1 MKALVYEGPSTMQ
14 IREVAK
20 PIPGPD
26 EVLIRVERVGICGSE
41 LSGYLG
47 HNSLRKPPLI
57 MGHEFSGIVEEVG
70 NGGDEHG
77 TRAAR
82 FRRGDRVTANPLV
95 SCGRCR
101 ACTTGAA
108 QLCPERQLI
117 GAHRPGAFAEYV
129 AIAEKNVYRLGDH
142 VSFDEGAFAEPFACA
157 VHICKLLRPLPT
169 DRLLIM
175 GAGPIGLLALQAAK
189 VYGLKQIVVVD
200 INEQR
205 LEIAKELGA
214 VTVTRVS
221 SLVDGHSFDA
231 AIDAVGMELTRQTC
245 VESVRPGGRVIFT
258 GLHEEA
264 SSLPINK
271 IIRSEIQMT
280 GAFAYH
286 SDDFETALQW
296 ISEGRVNLSPWTKL
310 APLESGGACFEML
323 IKNPGKI
330 AKILLT
336 LDEKGESVQ

>member
-1 MKALVYEGPSTMQ
+1 MKALVYEGPSTMN

-20 PIPGPD
+20 PIPGPN

-41 LSGYLG
+41 LSGFLG
-47 HNSLRKPPLI
+47 HNSLRKPPLV
-57 MGHEFSGIVEEVG
+57 MGHEFSGIVEQVG
-70 NGGDEHG
+70 SGEGQ
-77 TRAAR
+77 AR
-82 FRRGDRVTANPLV
+82 FRQGDRVTANPLV

-129 AIAEKNVYRLGDH
+129 AIAEKNVYRLDDH

-189 VYGLKQIVVVD
+189 VYGLQQVVVVD

-221 SLVDGHSFDA
+221 SLVEGHTFDA

-258 GLHEEA
+258 GLHEDT
-264 SSLPINK
+264 SRLPINQ

-296 ISEGRVNLSPWTKL
+296 ISEGRVSLSPWTKL
-310 APLESGGACFEML
+310 APLESGSACFDML

>member
-1 MKALVYEGPSTMQ
+1 MKALVYEGPSTMN

-20 PIPGPD
+20 PVPGPN

-41 LSGYLG
+41 LSGFLG
-47 HNSLRKPPLI
+47 HNSLRKPPLV
-57 MGHEFSGIVEEVG
+57 MGHEFSGIVEQVG
-70 NGGDEHG
+70 SGEGE
-77 TRAAR
+77 AR
-82 FRRGDRVTANPLV
+82 FRQGDRVTANPLV

-129 AIAEKNVYRLGDH
+129 AIAEKNVYRLDDH

-189 VYGLKQIVVVD
+189 VYGLQQVVVVD

-221 SLVDGHSFDA
+221 SLVEGHTFDA

-258 GLHEEA
+258 GLHEDT
-264 SSLPINK
+264 SRLPINQ

-296 ISEGRVNLSPWTKL
+296 ISEGRVSLSPWTKL
-310 APLESGGACFEML
+310 APLESGSACFDML

>member
-1 MKALVYEGPSTMQ
+1 MKALVYEGPSTMN

-20 PIPGPD
+20 PVPGPN

-41 LSGYLG
+41 LSGFLG
-47 HNSLRKPPLI
+47 HNSLRKPPLV
-57 MGHEFSGIVEEVG
+57 MGHEFSGIVEQVG
-70 NGGDEHG
+70 SGEGE
-77 TRAAR
+77 AR
-82 FRRGDRVTANPLV
+82 FRQGDRVTANPLV

-129 AIAEKNVYRLGDH
+129 AIAEKNVYRLDDH

-189 VYGLKQIVVVD
+189 VYGLQQVVVVD

-221 SLVDGHSFDA
+221 SLVEGHTFDA

-258 GLHEEA
+258 GLHEET
-264 SSLPINK
+264 SRLPINQ

-296 ISEGRVNLSPWTKL
+296 ISEGRVSLSPWTKL
-310 APLESGGACFEML
+310 APLESGSACFDML

>member
-101 ACTTGAA
+101 ACTTGQHSCARSA
-108 QLCPERQLI
+108 TNW
-117 GAHRPGAFAEYV
+117 GA
-129 AIAEKNVYRLGDH
+129 
-142 VSFDEGAFAEPFACA
+142 
-157 VHICKLLRPLPT
+157 LPW
-169 DRLLIM
+169 
-175 GAGPIGLLALQAAK
+175 
-189 VYGLKQIVVVD
+189 
-200 INEQR
+200 
-205 LEIAKELGA
+205 
-214 VTVTRVS
+214 S
-221 SLVDGHSFDA
+221 
-231 AIDAVGMELTRQTC
+231 
-245 VESVRPGGRVIFT
+245 
-258 GLHEEA
+258 
-264 SSLPINK
+264 
-271 IIRSEIQMT
+271 IR
-280 GAFAYH
+280 
-286 SDDFETALQW
+286 
-296 ISEGRVNLSPWTKL
+296 
-310 APLESGGACFEML
+310 
-323 IKNPGKI
+323 
-330 AKILLT
+330 
-336 LDEKGESVQ
+336 

>member
-1 MKALVYEGPSTMQ
+1 MKALVYEGPRSMTM
-14 IREVAK
+14 REVDVPPLGA
-20 PIPGPD
+20 D

-57 MGHEFSGIVEEVG
+57 MGHEFAGVIAQVGSGSS
-70 NGGDEHG
+70 
-77 TRAAR
+77 R
-82 FRRGDRVTANPLV
+82 FERGDRVTANPLV

-108 QLCPERQLI
+108 QLCAERKLI

-129 AIAEKNVYRLGDH
+129 AITERNVYALGDH
-142 VSFDEGAFAEPFACA
+142 VTFDEGAFTEPFACA
-157 VHICKLLRPLPT
+157 VHICKLLKPLPT

-189 VYGLKQIVVVD
+189 VYGLQHIVLID

-214 VTVTRVS
+214 ITATRLD
-221 SLVDGHSFDA
+221 SLGSDGESKFDA
-231 AIDAVGMELTRQTC
+231 AVDAVGMEITRQMC
-245 VESVRPGGRVIFT
+245 VESVRPGGRVVFT
-258 GLHEEA
+258 GLHEES
-264 SSLPINK
+264 SSLPINL
-271 IIRSEIQMT
+271 IIRSEIQLT

-296 ISEGRVNLSPWTKL
+296 ISEGRVSLSPWTLL
-310 APLESGGACFEML
+310 APLATGGACFETL
-323 IKNPGKI
+323 IQNPGKI

-336 LDEKGESVQ
+336 LDHDKEESMR

>member
-1 MKALVYEGPSTMQ
+1 MKALVYEGPSTMN

-20 PIPGPD
+20 PIPGPN

-41 LSGYLG
+41 LSGFLG

-57 MGHEFSGIVEEVG
+57 MGHEFSGVVEQVG
-70 NGGDEHG
+70 SGGDGE
-77 TRAAR
+77 AR
-82 FRRGDRVTANPLV
+82 FRPGDRVTANPLV

-101 ACTTGAA
+101 ACTIGAA

-129 AIAEKNVYRLGDH
+129 AIAEKNVYRLDDH

-189 VYGLKQIVVVD
+189 VYGLQQVVVVD

-221 SLVDGHSFDA
+221 SLVEGHTFDA

-258 GLHEEA
+258 GLHEET
-264 SSLPINK
+264 SRLPINQ

-296 ISEGRVNLSPWTKL
+296 ISEGRVSLSPWTKL
-310 APLESGGACFEML
+310 APLESGSACFEML

-330 AKILLT
+330 AKILMT

>member
-1 MKALVYEGPSTMQ
+1 MKALVYEGPSTMN

-20 PIPGPD
+20 PIPGPN

-41 LSGYLG
+41 LSGFLG

-57 MGHEFSGIVEEVG
+57 MGHEFSGVVEQVG
-70 NGGDEHG
+70 SGGDGE
-77 TRAAR
+77 AR

-129 AIAEKNVYRLGDH
+129 AIAEKNVYRLDDH

-189 VYGLKQIVVVD
+189 VYGLQQVVVVD

-221 SLVDGHSFDA
+221 SLVEGHTFDA

-258 GLHEEA
+258 GLHEET
-264 SSLPINK
+264 SRLPINQ

-296 ISEGRVNLSPWTKL
+296 ISEGRVSLSPWTKL
-310 APLESGGACFEML
+310 APLESGSACFEML

-330 AKILLT
+330 AKILMT

>member
-1 MKALVYEGPSTMQ
+1 MKALVYEGPSIMVM
-14 IREVAK
+14 REVAK

-26 EVLIRVERVGICGSE
+26 EVLIRVERAGICGSE

-57 MGHEFSGIVEEVG
+57 MGHEFSGIVEQVG
-70 NGGDEHG
+70 NGGDG
-77 TRAAR
+77 SGDGR

-129 AIAEKNVYRLGDH
+129 AIADKNVYRLDDH
-142 VSFDEGAFAEPFACA
+142 VSFDEGAYAEPFACA

-189 VYGLKQIVVVD
+189 VYGLQHIVIVD

-214 VTVTRVS
+214 VTATSVS
-221 SLVDGHSFDA
+221 SLAAEQPFDA
-231 AIDAVGMELTRQTC
+231 AIDAVGMEITRQVS

-258 GLHEEA
+258 GLHEE
-264 SSLPINK
+264 SSRLPINK

-296 ISEGRVNLSPWTKL
+296 ISEGRVSLEPWTKL
-310 APLESGGACFEML
+310 APLESGGACFETL
-323 IKNPGKI
+323 IKDPGKT

-336 LDEKGESVQ
+336 LDEKGESVR

>member
-1 MKALVYEGPSTMQ
+1 M
-14 IREVAK
+14 
-20 PIPGPD
+20 PGAP
-26 EVLIRVERVGICGSE
+26 
-41 LSGYLG
+41 
-47 HNSLRKPPLI
+47 
-57 MGHEFSGIVEEVG
+57 
-70 NGGDEHG
+70 
-77 TRAAR
+77 
-82 FRRGDRVTANPLV
+82 
-95 SCGRCR
+95 
-101 ACTTGAA
+101 
-108 QLCPERQLI
+108 LI
-117 GAHRPGAFAEYV
+117 GAHCPGAFAEYV

-245 VESVRPGGRVIFT
+245 VESVRPG
-258 GLHEEA
+258 
-264 SSLPINK
+264 
-271 IIRSEIQMT
+271 
-280 GAFAYH
+280 
-286 SDDFETALQW
+286 
-296 ISEGRVNLSPWTKL
+296 
-310 APLESGGACFEML
+310 
-323 IKNPGKI
+323 
-330 AKILLT
+330 
-336 LDEKGESVQ
+336 KGHFHGSARGSKQPAN

>member
-1 MKALVYEGPSTMQ
+1 MKALVYEGPSTM
-14 IREVAK
+14 IMREVEK
-20 PIPGPD
+20 PVPGPD

-41 LSGYLG
+41 LGGYLG

-57 MGHEFSGIVEEVG
+57 MGHEFSGVVAELGSE
-70 NGGDEHG
+70 GDAWDSRTG
-77 TRAAR
+77 KAR
-82 FRRGDRVTANPLV
+82 LRQGDRVTANPLV

-108 QLCPERQLI
+108 QLCPDRKLI

-129 AIAEKNVYRLGDH
+129 AIAEKNVYRLDDRL
-142 VSFDEGAFAEPFACA
+142 SFDEGAFAEPFACA

-175 GAGPIGLLALQAAK
+175 GGGPIGLLALQAAK
-189 VYGLKQIVVVD
+189 VYGLQDIVVVD

-205 LEIAKELGA
+205 LEIARELGA
-214 VTVTRVS
+214 VTWASVPEER
-221 SLVDGHSFDA
+221 FDA
-231 AIDAVGMELTRQTC
+231 AIDAVGIELTRQAC

-264 SSLPINK
+264 SRLPINT
-271 IIRSEIQMT
+271 IIRSEIRMT

-296 ISEGRVNLSPWTKL
+296 ISEGRVSLSPWTQL
-310 APLESGGACFEML
+310 APLENGGACFETL
-323 IKNPGKI
+323 IKNPGKV

-336 LDEKGESVQ
+336 LDGKGDSLR